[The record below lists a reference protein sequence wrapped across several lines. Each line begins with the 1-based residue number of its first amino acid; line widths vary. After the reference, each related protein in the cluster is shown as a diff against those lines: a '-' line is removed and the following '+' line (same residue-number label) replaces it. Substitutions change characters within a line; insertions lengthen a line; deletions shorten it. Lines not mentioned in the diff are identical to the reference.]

1 MILLDGV
8 RISNEIKA
16 ELKEKVAQHVAEGNR
31 PPHLAAVLV
40 GDNGASLTYVSAKV
54 KACEAVGFAS
64 TLVQKDAS
72 ISEAELLQVI
82 QDLNNDPNIDGY
94 IVQLP
99 LPDHINAEK
108 VLLAVDPIKDVD
120 GFHPTNVG
128 RMTLNLPTY
137 LPATPAGIIELLRR
151 YNIETSGK
159 HCVVIGRSHIV
170 GLPMSILMQRNAQP
184 GNCTVTITH
193 SKTRN
198 LAEICRTA
206 DIIVAALGKPEFL
219 KGDMV
224 KEGAVVVDVGITRV
238 PDASKKSGFRLAGD
252 VHFEEVAPKC
262 SYITPVPGGVGPMTI
277 VSLMMNT
284 FNANVNRPF

>member
-31 PPHLAAVLV
+31 APHLAAVLV
-40 GDNGASLTYVSAKV
+40 GENGASLTYVSAKV
-54 KACEAVGFAS
+54 KACEAVGFSS
-64 TLVQKDAS
+64 TLVQKPSS
-72 ISEAELLQVI
+72 ITEAELLEVI
-82 QDLNNDPNIDGY
+82 EGLNNDPAIDGY

-108 VLLAVDPIKDVD
+108 VLLAVDPSKDVD

-128 RMTLNLPTY
+128 RMTLNLPSY
-137 LPATPAGIIELLRR
+137 LPATPAGIVELLRR
-151 YNIETSGK
+151 YEIETSGK

-170 GLPMSILMQRNAQP
+170 GLPMAILMQRNASP

-193 SKTRN
+193 SRTTN
-198 LAEICRTA
+198 LADICRSA
-206 DIIVAALGKPEFL
+206 DIIIAALGKPEFL

-238 PDASKKSGFRLAGD
+238 ADSSKKSGFRLAGD
-252 VHFEEVAPKC
+252 VHFNEVAPKC

-284 FNANVNRPF
+284 LNAKINRPF